1 MKKILVIG
9 GHPDDEMLGAGGTL
23 AKHALAG
30 DEVYVVIFGDGVS
43 ARYDKFDKKVEKE
56 VKDLERDFQSA
67 CKILGVKKGEV
78 LGYKGNLFDKEPL
91 LFFIKQIMAYI
102 EKIKPDVIYTHS
114 SAELN
119 VDHLTLYKATV
130 TAIRPVWQHK
140 PSEILCFELPS
151 STEWNAP
158 LAQNAFIPSVYVD
171 IEKTLNKK
179 LEAMRAYKGEI
190 REFPHPRSIEY
201 LTALAQKRGA
211 EVGKRAAEAFMPVRI
226 VR

>member
-1 MKKILVIG
+1 MKKVLVIG

-23 AKHALAG
+23 ARHAAEG
-30 DEVYVVIFGDGVS
+30 DAVYVVIFGDGVS
-43 ARYDKFDKKVEKE
+43 ARYDKYDRKVEKE
-56 VKDLERDFQSA
+56 VKDLEKDFQSA
-67 CKILGVKKGEV
+67 CKILGVRKGEV
-78 LGYKGNLFDKEPL
+78 LGYKGNLFDEKPL
-91 LFFIKQIMAYI
+91 LFFVKQIMGYI

-119 VDHLTLYKATV
+119 VDHYTLYKATV
-130 TAIRPVWQHK
+130 TACRPVWQHR

-158 LAQNAFIPSVYVD
+158 SPQNAFIPSVYVD
-171 IEKTLNKK
+171 IDKTLNKK

-190 REFPHPRSIEY
+190 KEFPHPRSIDY
-201 LTALAQKRGA
+201 LTSLARKRGA
-211 EVGKRAAEAFMPVRI
+211 EVGLKAAEAFMPVRI